1 MADERQPNSTTGMTI
16 VSYYSEDAAEG
27 EVIWDGE
34 AESLGIPH
42 ATTMPRVTSVDPAPP
57 DPDDEAAEADVG
69 PAQPAEE

>member
-1 MADERQPNSTTGMTI
+1 M
-16 VSYYSEDAAEG
+16 
-27 EVIWDGE
+27 IWDGE

-57 DPDDEAAEADVG
+57 DPDDETAEADAG